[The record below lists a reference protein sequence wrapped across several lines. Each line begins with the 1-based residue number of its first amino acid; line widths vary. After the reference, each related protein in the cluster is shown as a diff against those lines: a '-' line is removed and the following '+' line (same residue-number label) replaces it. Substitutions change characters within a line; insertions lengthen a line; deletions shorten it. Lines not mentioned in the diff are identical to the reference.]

1 MSLPGRDGSVNAT
14 VMLSPLAVAVD
25 VAPPAGF
32 CCGSSVVAKANRLRL
47 AAVTIE
53 RQMAAG
59 TWTRVVRNLRMLVM
73 VITSCV
79 EEYEYHH

>member
-1 MSLPGRDGSVNAT
+1 VNAT
-14 VMLSPLAVAVD
+14 VIFSPPLEVD
-25 VAPPAGF
+25 DDVTPPAGF

-59 TWTRVVRNLRMLVM
+59 IWTREVRTLRMLVM